1 MDVHSQNSG
10 DSAQFAEPAGAIPH
24 RTHSH
29 RSQDFSRTGNQPDPL
44 ARLLRLAAMVGVSAL
59 AMLLLMV
66 GAVKYLQQD
75 WADKNQRARSGWG
88 SAQKVPRTPP
98 PQGGGVPEGGKAWRV
113 PESDRSRFLAWLG
126 GGGGDVHVWLVQGF
140 GSGVGVSGRRRAVLL
155 DLAEHGDGVQ
165 FRNLQAALLLKHGDA
180 LQAVRQLRLAERLAP
195 GCPATLFNR
204 ALCAMVNDLPD
215 QALVWLGRYR
225 ARFPDD
231 AQAVR
236 LQFNLLLQLDR
247 ADEAM
252 GAIGEFL
259 AGQPASQ
266 PLLLDAAVQAAQM
279 NRVGEAIHY
288 LETAQR
294 GQPSMA
300 IARIYQS
307 PAFREI
313 RLSPEGTAFAGRM
326 ARRARASLV
335 RASAVQGMSG
345 AEETASALPRIP
357 ANPKFH

>member
-1 MDVHSQNSG
+1 MDAHSQNNG
-10 DSAQFAEPAGAIPH
+10 DSAHAGAIPH

-29 RSQDFSRTGNQPDPL
+29 RAQEFSHAGNQPDPL
-44 ARLLRLAAMVGVSAL
+44 VRLVRLAAMVGVSAL

-66 GAVKYLQQD
+66 GAIKYLQRD
-75 WADKNQRARSGWG
+75 WADKNQRARSGLG
-88 SAQKVPRTPP
+88 ASSSVPRISA
-98 PQGGGVPEGGKAWRV
+98 PQGDGTPEVGQAWQVPVAER
-113 PESDRSRFLAWLG
+113 ERFLDWLG
-126 GGGGDVHVWLVQGF
+126 SGTGGGHVWLVQGF
-140 GSGVGVSGRRRAVLL
+140 GAHVNASGRHRAMLM
-155 DLAEHGDGVQ
+155 DLAENGDGVQ
-165 FRNLQAALLLKHGDA
+165 FRNLHAALLLKHGDV
-180 LQAVRQLRLAERLAP
+180 LQAVRQLRQAERLEP

-204 ALCAMVNDLPD
+204 ALCAMVNDLPE

-225 ARFPDD
+225 ARFPGD

-252 GAIGEFL
+252 AMIGEFL

-279 NRVGEAIHY
+279 NRVEEAIRY

-294 GQPSMA
+294 GQPSMT

-313 RLSPEGTAFAGRM
+313 RLRPEGTAFAERL
-326 ARRARASLV
+326 AKRARASLV
-335 RASAVQGMSG
+335 RTSAVQGMS
-345 AEETASALPRIP
+345 ASAEVSPSSPRIP